1 MPQSTG
7 IAKSL
12 YIVYPSLWGSFLLI
26 LLILKVTWFT
36 SRGKLATQM
45 GKNHMAF
52 PKPNVPYYDY
62 GVQYI
67 LATEP
72 SFCEDMKTYEK
83 WGLCQPIQPGKIGA
97 IHSRLGIE
105 KEGKDN
111 TTFEYKSFDFSNI
124 KVGEVWSSQRQQ
136 AYVANGGFG
145 YFRPSLIE
153 KTASE
158 LKHMGVEWVPGFPN
172 QNAKII
178 NINRRKDGK
187 WNLKAKDGTI
197 FGPYDVVIGGFS
209 QHCLT
214 DPFLLSGKK
223 DAQPML
229 ECLRRVEFNQ
239 LVVMQVE
246 FPRSV
251 RASFTMAFINPIIP
265 SSTSASFEDIIT
277 SYLTT
282 RRNLIK
288 MESLLRLVD
297 ITVDVNVGKHIKPYR
312 AQDPE
317 LWTLVSTAHFAETQ
331 FHTNPKGYRK
341 IAEKHML
348 ADFAKILGKRVEDL
362 GRYKINRINHWEDA
376 VPVTVPTPPT
386 KSSRQQSRNS
396 NMKGCTGNNNGM
408 VAHRDLHNDSLLH
421 HGCYDLACGYLFDTN
436 AMLAWCGD
444 FCVAPSVEGAALSG
458 RKAANAVVKELSS
471 KARTMMSGEYQ
482 NEYVEY
488 NVYGDIYDD
497 KISSIKSLDSETFSP
512 TSSPAASVAAPCR
525 LPSNKSLWPTYQ
537 SICSSSFPLSAS
549 SSTPTSTA
557 AEVVTT
563 IAHTDIGSFPLK
575 CCGLMDHFTHTNL
588 VPSAVGGY
596 KKKIAK
602 YGAGRQMGRV
612 QESSRGSARNTYSR
626 NRSKSRGLGRGG
638 GGRS

>member
-1 MPQSTG
+1 
-7 IAKSL
+7 
-12 YIVYPSLWGSFLLI
+12 
-26 LLILKVTWFT
+26 
-36 SRGKLATQM
+36 
-45 GKNHMAF
+45 
-52 PKPNVPYYDY
+52 
-62 GVQYI
+62 
-67 LATEP
+67 
-72 SFCEDMKTYEK
+72 
-83 WGLCQPIQPGKIGA
+83 
-97 IHSRLGIE
+97 
-105 KEGKDN
+105 
-111 TTFEYKSFDFSNI
+111 
-124 KVGEVWSSQRQQ
+124 
-136 AYVANGGFG
+136 
-145 YFRPSLIE
+145 
-153 KTASE
+153 
-158 LKHMGVEWVPGFPN
+158 
-172 QNAKII
+172 
-178 NINRRKDGK
+178 
-187 WNLKAKDGTI
+187 
-197 FGPYDVVIGGFS
+197 
-209 QHCLT
+209 
-214 DPFLLSGKK
+214 
-223 DAQPML
+223 
-229 ECLRRVEFNQ
+229 
-239 LVVMQVE
+239 
-246 FPRSV
+246 
-251 RASFTMAFINPIIP
+251 
-265 SSTSASFEDIIT
+265 
-277 SYLTT
+277 
-282 RRNLIK
+282 
-288 MESLLRLVD
+288 
-297 ITVDVNVGKHIKPYR
+297 
-312 AQDPE
+312 
-317 LWTLVSTAHFAETQ
+317 
-331 FHTNPKGYRK
+331 
-341 IAEKHML
+341 ML

-408 VAHRDLHNDSLLH
+408 VAPRDLHNDSLLH

-471 KARTMMSGEYQ
+471 K
-482 NEYVEY
+482 
-488 NVYGDIYDD
+488 
-497 KISSIKSLDSETFSP
+497 IKSLDSETFSP